1 MNVEQLISQANE
13 AKATSYSPYSNFRV
27 GAALLTKEGK
37 VYKGANVENA
47 SYGLTICAERTAAF
61 TAKLASEI
69 NFSAIA
75 IVSDSEDFIPPCGA
89 CRQVLLE
96 LCGQDIDVIVTNGK
110 NEKKIFKLRELIPFS
125 FGDEQLNN
133 K

>member
-1 MNVEQLISQANE
+1 MNIEQLISQANE
-13 AKATSYSPYSNFRV
+13 AKTTSYSPYSNFRV
-27 GAALLTKEGK
+27 GAALLTKEGR

-47 SYGLTICAERTAAF
+47 SYGLTICAERTSAF
-61 TAKLASEI
+61 IAKLANEM

-110 NEKKIFKLRELIPFS
+110 NDKKIFKLRELIPFS